1 MTDPQ
6 HMKFCPR
13 CGHPLE
19 DALRFG
25 QMRRVC
31 AECGFIH
38 FRDPKV
44 AAVVTVID
52 ADRILLVKRANSP
65 EMGKWS
71 MPGGFID
78 YGEDPRE
85 AAIREVREETGL
97 DVRITTLIEVLGG
110 DNVGGASIIILF
122 EAEVIGGTLTPEDDA
137 EEAVFFTQADL
148 PRNDIANFESTHLM
162 LDRWLNRPYS

>member
-6 HMKFCPR
+6 QMNYCPR
-13 CGHPLE
+13 CGHPLV

-25 QMRRVC
+25 KMRRVC

-52 ADRILLVKRANSP
+52 ADQILLIKRGNAP

-78 YGEDPRE
+78 FGEDPRE
-85 AAIREVREETGL
+85 AAIREVLEETGL
-97 DVRITTLIEVLGG
+97 QVRITTLIDVIGG
-110 DNVGGASIIILF
+110 DGLGGASIVIMF
-122 EAEVIGGTLTPEDDA
+122 EAEVIGGTLSPEDDA
-137 EEAVFFTQADL
+137 EEALFYEPHAVPL
-148 PRNDIANFESTHLM
+148 NEIANFASTRLM
-162 LDRWLNRPYS
+162 LDRWLDRTHS